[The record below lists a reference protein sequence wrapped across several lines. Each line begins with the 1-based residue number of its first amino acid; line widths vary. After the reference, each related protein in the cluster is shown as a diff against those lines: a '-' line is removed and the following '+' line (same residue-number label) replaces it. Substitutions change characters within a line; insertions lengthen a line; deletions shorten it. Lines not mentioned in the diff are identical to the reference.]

1 MKTKFFLR
9 HDKMTKE
16 WVLIEYYGA
25 GKERRER
32 EVMRDQSLPYMKAQ
46 LMSVNQSQKAGA

>member
-9 HDKMTKE
+9 HDKMTKD
-16 WVLIEYYGA
+16 WVLVEYYGT

-46 LMSVNQSQKAGA
+46 LMNVNHAQKAGA